1 MAYPQKEI
9 INDDDENNELSEIS
23 LLSNASDLD
32 TAYWVTTNETAGG
45 QENIQKSIIFI
56 KI

>member
-32 TAYWVTTNETAGG
+32 TAY
-45 QENIQKSIIFI
+45 
-56 KI
+56 